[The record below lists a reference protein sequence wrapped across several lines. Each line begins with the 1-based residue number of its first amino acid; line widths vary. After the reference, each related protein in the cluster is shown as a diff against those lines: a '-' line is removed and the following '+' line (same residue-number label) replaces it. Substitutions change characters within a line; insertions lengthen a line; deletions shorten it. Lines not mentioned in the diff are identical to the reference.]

1 MLRLR
6 LMKKLRLKCR
16 FRAAFRLC
24 LPLRG
29 EGGPLAVDEVETCT
43 NSARNLNPILK
54 NRFQGQITSHS
65 QGFDPSNP
73 KMLASL
79 RIFRATSSVSSLC
92 SLPPSPRRG
101 RLDKAPPPPRKYR
114 ARARSIPSPKR
125 KCGGGQREKT
135 GISLSNQINQLC
147 MKYIFPLSPIPRPS
161 HLQVLAFYRII
172 SSIIRARSKP
182 SLAR

>member
-16 FRAAFRLC
+16 LRAAFLLC

-29 EGGPLAVDEVETCT
+29 EGGPLAVDEEETCT

-101 RLDKAPPPPRKYR
+101 RLGKAVRRAEVSGEGAKHSEPEAEVRRRSARKNGYI
-114 ARARSIPSPKR
+114 AFK
-125 KCGGGQREKT
+125 
-135 GISLSNQINQLC
+135 SNQSAFHEIYLP
-147 MKYIFPLSPIPRPS
+147 PLPHSRP
-161 HLQVLAFYRII
+161 LPLASFID
-172 SSIIRARSKP
+172 
-182 SLAR
+182 L

>member
-101 RLDKAPPPPRKYR
+101 RLDKAPPPPAEVSGEGAKHSEPEAEVRRRSARKNGYI
-114 ARARSIPSPKR
+114 AFK
-125 KCGGGQREKT
+125 
-135 GISLSNQINQLC
+135 SNQSALHEIYLSTLPHSPP
-147 MKYIFPLSPIPRPS
+147 FPLAS
-161 HLQVLAFYRII
+161 F
-172 SSIIRARSKP
+172 SI
-182 SLAR
+182 L